1 VQGRK
6 GVKMNPYDEDE
17 AAGVRLE
24 QLRECNPTLARAT
37 RIIAAH
43 PRQAAELFIALPR
56 AVYPHAVRAVLA
68 EMDDNE
74 RIALAELLDDPE
86 VENALHYLVLLACPP
101 LTEDE
106 DADDSKPVT

>member
-6 GVKMNPYDEDE
+6 GVKMNPYHEDE
-17 AAGVRLE
+17 EAGIRLE
-24 QLRECNPTLARAT
+24 QLRECSPTLARTT
-37 RIIAAH
+37 RIIAARPH
-43 PRQAAELFIALPR
+43 LAAQLFIALPK

-68 EMDDNE
+68 EMDENE
-74 RIALAELLDDPE
+74 RMRVAALLDDPE

-106 DADDSKPVT
+106 EAGL